1 MGSME
6 NKIIGTVCLV
16 LGIIIIVSTGTSFA
30 YFSATASS
38 TGDDIS
44 GTTANFE
51 VKLNSAVV
59 YKATELVPLSDD
71 LIDEAITKS
80 SNKCI
85 DSKGYDV
92 CSLYS
97 LTLTNTGDAQV
108 VNGYISTIS
117 TTYTTDNLKCQL
129 FDSNYNPVSDIIT
142 MSRTANERKYF
153 KSGTNNI
160 ATEVNN
166 KDVTYYLAIW
176 LHETNELQNE
186 DYAKTFAGEV
196 VFESLYGDKLSASFS
211 S

>member
-1 MGSME
+1 MRS
-6 NKIIGTVCLV
+6 KIVGTVCLV

-38 TGDDIS
+38 TGDVIS

-92 CSLYS
+92 CSLYG
-97 LTLTNTGDAQV
+97 LTLSNTGDAQIL
-108 VNGYISTIS
+108 NGYISTTS

-129 FDSNYNPVSDIIT
+129 FDSSYNPVSDIIT
-142 MSRTANERKYF
+142 ISRTANQRKYF
-153 KSGTNNI
+153 KSGNNNI

-176 LHETNELQNE
+176 LHETGELQNE

-196 VFESLYGDKLSASFS
+196 VFESLYGDKISASFS

>member
-38 TGDDIS
+38 TGDDIT

-97 LTLTNTGDAQV
+97 LTLTNSGDAQIL
-108 VNGYISTIS
+108 NGYISTIS

-129 FDSNYNPVSDIIT
+129 FNSSYNPVSDIIT
-142 MSRTANERKYF
+142 ISRTTNEKKYF
-153 KSGTNNI
+153 KSGNNNI

-166 KDVTYYLAIW
+166 RDVTYYLAIW

-196 VFESLYGDKLSASFS
+196 VFESLYGDKISASFS